1 MNKAAFL
8 EALRPRLKGLSEE
21 DIMNSLDYY
30 SEMIDERIEDGL
42 TEEEA
47 VAAVGSVEQAA
58 AQILS
63 EIPLK
68 RIIKQRFQRSRALTG
83 LEIALIVLGSPLW
96 LSLLFAA
103 FMLLLGVV
111 IAVFAVVV
119 SIFAVHLALLISAV
133 AVVVG
138 GVVLIF
144 MRGVLPALMMVGA
157 GLAAAGLGLLLWPV
171 IRLAAKAA
179 VKFCKKLMLIVKEA
193 FI

>member
-8 EALRPRLKGLSEE
+8 EALRTRLKGLSPE
-21 DIMNSLDYY
+21 DIQNSLDYY
-30 SEMIDERIEDGL
+30 GEMIDERIEDGL

-68 RIIKQRFQRSRALTG
+68 RIIKQRFKRSRALTG

-96 LSLLFAA
+96 LSLLSTAFA
-103 FMLLLGVV
+103 LLLSLV
-111 IAVFAVVV
+111 IVIFAVVL

-144 MRGVLPALMMVGA
+144 MRGLLPALMMVGA
-157 GLAAAGLGLLLWPV
+157 GLAAAGLGLLLWPL
-171 IRLAAKAA
+171 IKLAAKGA
-179 VKFCKKLMLIVKEA
+179 VWLCKKLMLIVKEA